1 MQNDMCFYM
10 PTDLI
15 TGQNCVSKNA
25 AKFSHF
31 GKRCLIVTGGS
42 AAARSGALKETEEAL
57 QTQGISFSHYNGV
70 APNPSLASCQEGGR
84 LAHETG
90 AEFIVGIGGG
100 SPLDAAKA
108 ISVFAANP
116 DMSEKTFYSAKWP
129 KAPLPIVLIGTTA
142 GTGSEVTSVSV
153 LTDSAG
159 KKHSIHDRRIYAAL
173 ALGDARYTMT
183 LPRAATL
190 STGIDALCHCIE
202 SFFSKKADPLSML
215 FSVQGVRL
223 GLPVMQLFAA
233 EKEWTAPTLE
243 QREALYQ
250 TSILG
255 GLAINP
261 TGTVFPHNVGYYLT
275 EHYGIPHGFAS
286 AAFLPEL
293 LRHVREQEPE
303 RSRCFYT
310 ETCTTE
316 EALLELAG
324 KVVPTNGIW
333 LTEEE
338 IRAALP
344 RWENNGTVRNTVGTV
359 SQEQIA
365 KMLRK
370 EF

>member
-1 MQNDMCFYM
+1 MQREIQFYM
-10 PTDLI
+10 PSDLVI
-15 TGQNCVSKNA
+15 GRNCVAENA
-25 AKFSHF
+25 AKFARF
-31 GKRCLIVTGGS
+31 GKRCLIVTGGN
-42 AAARSGALKETEEAL
+42 AAARSGALRETEEAL
-57 QTQGISFSHYNGV
+57 QSQGIAFSHFDGI
-70 APNPSLASCQEGGR
+70 APNPSVASCQEGGR
-84 LAHETG
+84 LARETG
-90 AEFIVGIGGG
+90 AEFIIGIGGG

-108 ISVFAANP
+108 VSVFAANP
-116 DMSEKTFYSAKWP
+116 DMTEETFYSAKWP
-129 KAPLPIVLIGTTA
+129 CPPLPIVLIGTTA

-183 LPRAATL
+183 LPRGATM

-202 SFFSKKADPLSML
+202 SYFSRKADSLSVL

-223 GLPVMQLFAA
+223 GLPVLQKLA
-233 EKEWTAPTLE
+233 EEWTAPTPE
-243 QREALYQ
+243 EREALYQ

-293 LRHVREQEPE
+293 LRHVREQAPE
-303 RSRCFYT
+303 RSRRFYA
-310 ETCTTE
+310 ETGTTE
-316 EALLELAG
+316 EMLMDLAG
-324 KVVPTNGIW
+324 KAVPKNGIR
-333 LTEEE
+333 LSEEE
-338 IRAALP
+338 IRTALP
-344 RWENNGTVRNTVGTV
+344 RWEKNGTVRNTIGTV
-359 SQEQIA
+359 SQAQIA
-365 KMLRK
+365 EMLKK